1 MNKITKS
8 NLLFSCGELHAHGY
22 AKYCEDAK
30 EPFIS
35 IITVVFNG
43 AEHIEKTILSVIG
56 QNFNNIEYIV
66 IDGGS
71 TDGTVDIIRRH
82 GSNIDYWISEP
93 DSGIYDAMNKA
104 QRLASG
110 NFLWFINAGD
120 EIADKYILND
130 LSSIMTTDCDYDYVF
145 SGTHIINIDGS
156 PKKTVMPPIPLT
168 FDLMTKGMHVSH
180 QSFIPRREIAPIYD
194 LQYKLIADQK
204 WILDCMKYGKA
215 HGFYFDRPLS
225 RYMAGGVSDLK
236 SLDCV
241 VEKILM
247 VKKHFPSYYPI
258 NLPRFIFEAGKAII
272 KKFVRKVRSSGY

>member
-1 MNKITKS
+1 MKNQRAVPSYGGLRTRDYSKCTEDVNKP
-8 NLLFSCGELHAHGY
+8 L
-22 AKYCEDAK
+22 
-30 EPFIS
+30 IS

-43 AEHIEKTILSVIG
+43 AEHIEKTIFSIIE
-56 QNFNNIEYIV
+56 QNYDNFEYII

-82 GSNIDYWISEP
+82 ESNIDYWVSEL

-120 EIADKYILND
+120 EIADKYILKD
-130 LSSIMTTDCDYDYVF
+130 LSSIMTTDCDYVF

-156 PKKTVMPPIPLT
+156 PKKTVIPPIPLT

-204 WILDCMKYGKA
+204 WILDCMKYGQT
-215 HGFYFDRPLS
+215 HGSYFDRPLS
-225 RYMAGGVSDLK
+225 RYMAGGISDLR

-241 VEKILM
+241 VEKIHM
-247 VKKHFPSYYPI
+247 IKKHFSSYYPK
-258 NLPRFIFEAGKAII
+258 NLPQFIFEVGKAIF